1 MKRLIPGI
9 EYEYEFS
16 FNPSLTNQAQPSMA
30 SLALSLKLPN
40 PLSSSFSPHHAGA
53 GSSANSTS
61 HALLSLL
68 TATRLHSHSLSSPL
82 SRFSSKTT
90 PSNPTRPTFSCKS
103 YRFLDDREEDDDGE
117 ELDDCSFGEAVA
129 LFNRREYYKCHDF
142 LEALWNRA
150 EEPRR
155 TLVHGILQ
163 CAVGFHHLFNQNHR
177 GAMMELGEGL
187 CKLRKM
193 DFEDGP
199 FHQFEREVSAALDF
213 IYQTQIELAAC
224 TEELCIAMDRSE
236 RSYQLLGG
244 YGAGQNLYRLELDHD
259 AKIYIVFCP
268 ERDYMKTVSPP
279 QIKLP
284 TLNAS
289 EEDFLNFR

>member
-1 MKRLIPGI
+1 
-9 EYEYEFS
+9 
-16 FNPSLTNQAQPSMA
+16 MA
-30 SLALSLKLPN
+30 SLPLSLNLPN
-40 PLSSSFSPHHAGA
+40 SLSSPFPHHHAGA
-53 GSSANSTS
+53 GSSSNSTP
-61 HALLSLL
+61 HALHSLL
-68 TATRLHSHSLSSPL
+68 TTTQLHSHSFSSPL
-82 SRFSSKTT
+82 SRFSKT

-103 YRFLDDREEDDDGE
+103 YRFLDDYDDDEED

-129 LFNRREYYKCHDF
+129 LFNRREYFKCHDF

-155 TLVHGILQ
+155 TLIHGILQ
-163 CAVGFHHLFNQNHR
+163 CAVGFHHLFSQNHK

-199 FHQFEREVSAALDF
+199 FHQFEREISAALDF
-213 IYQTQIELAAC
+213 VYQTQIELAAC

-244 YGAGQNLYRLELDHD
+244 YGAGQNLYRLELDRD

-268 ERDYMKTVSPP
+268 ERDYTKDVSPP
-279 QIKLP
+279 RIKLP

-289 EEDFLNFR
+289 EEHFLNFR

>member
-1 MKRLIPGI
+1 SHQSSTTVHGIPGAL
-9 EYEYEFS
+9 S
-16 FNPSLTNQAQPSMA
+16 QAPKPSL
-30 SLALSLKLPN
+30 LII
-40 PLSSSFSPHHAGA
+40 LSSSCRRRVVRQLNVTCSPFTPHRHP
-53 GSSANSTS
+53 TPQP
-61 HALLSLL
+61 LLV
-68 TATRLHSHSLSSPL
+68 
-82 SRFSSKTT
+82 FSSLPLLLQDYSFEPHKAH
-90 PSNPTRPTFSCKS
+90 FLCKS